1 MSKGIPYKIASDSL
15 NVILVG
21 KSPKLHFELVF
32 SGATKKCSKVSK
44 EFNSLNLGS
53 YKLNCF

>member
-1 MSKGIPYKIASDSL
+1 MSKGIPYKIASESW
-15 NVILVG
+15 NVMVVG

-44 EFNSLNLGS
+44 AFNSLNL
-53 YKLNCF
+53 